1 MVVELHMGWRD
12 ALFANWSADPEVVA
26 PHVPDS
32 LSLDTYDATAWL
44 TVLPFVN
51 VDVRPTWFP
60 AGTGIRIPEV
70 NLRTYVTREGRP
82 AIYFFNLDVSDLL
95 GVVGARLTHF
105 LPYYYA
111 SIDYEVD
118 ADGRVRFE
126 SRRRHPGARPARFV
140 AEYGPDGE
148 AFEAE
153 PGSLAEFLTE
163 RHRYYTESPS
173 GRLRYADVRHPRWPL
188 HPATATIE
196 ENTLF
201 RANDFET
208 PENEPICYYSPSVET
223 VASPNRRWKPT
234 GGGSRRGHGE
244 TGGRDDHGSMG
255 GRDQDDGTGERVRRR
270 GEGATRSR

>member
-1 MVVELHMGWRD
+1 MVVQLHMEWRD
-12 ALFANWSADPEVVA
+12 VLFANWSVEPEVVA

-32 LSLDTYDATAWL
+32 VSLDTYDGRAWL
-44 TVLPFVN
+44 SILPFVN
-51 VDVRPTWFP
+51 VDVRPAWLP

-95 GVVGARLTHF
+95 TVVGARFTHF
-105 LPYYYA
+105 LPYFYA
-111 SIDYEVD
+111 SIDYEGIDHEGIDHESIDYEVGD
-118 ADGRVRFE
+118 DGRVRFE
-126 SRRRHPGARPARFV
+126 HRRRHRGARPARFV

-173 GRLRYADVRHPRWPL
+173 GELRYADVRHPRWSL
-188 HPATATIE
+188 HPADVTIE

-201 RANDFET
+201 RSNGFET
-208 PENEPICYYSPSVET
+208 PASEPICYYSPGVET
-223 VASPNRRWKPT
+223 VASPNRRWEP
-234 GGGSRRGHGE
+234 SIE
-244 TGGRDDHGSMG
+244 GRTD
-255 GRDQDDGTGERVRRR
+255 RVRRR
-270 GEGATRSR
+270 GSGHTL